1 MSNERPN
8 TEQEIQA
15 LFRRAQAGDERTQEF
30 ASIHLAS
37 FEDDC
42 AAAVRWQRTEGRA
55 AVLGGAEPE
64 DIRRETEG
72 RIDEARERLRGR
84 LVSLLACAS
93 AAGGPGREGERET
106 G

>member
-1 MSNERPN
+1 MTNEQPSC
-8 TEQEIQA
+8 EEEIQA
-15 LFRRAQAGDERTQEF
+15 LLRRAQAGDERTQEF

-42 AAAVRWQRTEGRA
+42 AAVLRWQRTEGRA

-64 DIRRETEG
+64 DIRRETIG

-84 LVSLLACAS
+84 LVSLLAWAS
-93 AAGGPGREGERET
+93 GAGGPGREGERENR
-106 G
+106 